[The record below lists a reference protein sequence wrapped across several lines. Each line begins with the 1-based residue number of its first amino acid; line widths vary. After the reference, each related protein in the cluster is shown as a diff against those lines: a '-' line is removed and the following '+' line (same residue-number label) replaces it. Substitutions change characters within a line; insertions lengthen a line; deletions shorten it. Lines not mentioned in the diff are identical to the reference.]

1 MFRRIK
7 SQQIN
12 KVVYYDNKVN
22 YFLSPHAGVIPALID
37 DDVPYRQ
44 VTTAVYVDFL
54 RTDSYTEIGSR
65 TYPFKTLAAA
75 YASAERT
82 ATDSNPKT
90 LVLLS
95 GNNVAENITFAK
107 GHIFLVGENSSGT
120 HAPIVFIGSL
130 TFTGPAASIS
140 SNHFAV
146 TGLEL
151 LGVSG
156 TNVITFS
163 GTNPQRLFLK
173 DVWITANGACHGI
186 TMTNTGTGSTLHT
199 NDSKFSH
206 NGTGHYHCLNIES
219 GTANIDS
226 SESSGAT
233 VGIVGILNGSCNIT
247 DSDIQSAGDYAIDIY
262 TGGVLSIANSKIT
275 TTKAESHGISL
286 TAATAIAI
294 VGNVSFAVKASATT
308 GRAISGVASSFPYGL
323 YYGPVYFLPDG
334 VGGTTN
340 SKFSTAMAKTAIL
353 STFTNA

>member
-1 MFRRIK
+1 MFGRKGREM
-7 SQQIN
+7 N
-12 KVVYYDNKVN
+12 KILYYDNKVN
-22 YFLSPHAGVIPALID
+22 YFLSPHVGTIPALIPEI
-37 DDVPYRQ
+37 VAANQ
-44 VTTAVYVDFL
+44 QTTAIYVDFL
-54 RTDSYTEIGSR
+54 RTDSYTEVGSR
-65 TYPFKTLAAA
+65 TYPYKTLAAA
-75 YASAERT
+75 YASAELT
-82 ATDSNPKT
+82 VSDSNPKI

-95 GNNVAENITFAK
+95 GNIVAENITFVK

-120 HAPIVFIGSL
+120 HAPIVFTGSL
-130 TFTGPAASIS
+130 TFIGQSASIS

-146 TGLEL
+146 AGLQL

-156 TNVITFS
+156 ISVVAFS
-163 GTNPQRLFLK
+163 GSNPQRLFLK
-173 DVWITANGACHGI
+173 DVWITANGSSHGI
-186 TMTNTGTGSTLHT
+186 TMTNTGTGSTLHA
-199 NDSKFSH
+199 NDCKFSH
-206 NGTGHYHCLNIES
+206 NGAGHYHCLNIES

-247 DSDIQSAGDYAIDIY
+247 DSDIQSAGDYAIDVY
-262 TGGVLSIANSKIT
+262 TAGTLSVANSKIT

-294 VGNVSFAVKASATT
+294 VGNVSFSVKASATT
-308 GRAISGVASSFPYGL
+308 GRAINGVASSFPYGL

-353 STFTNA
+353 NTFTNA